1 MIKMGDPRRMVGRI
15 NRVMRALLTWL
26 LTWCGTVDCRSKV
39 GKVSARGWVHSDAT
53 VLLIRFM
60 IV

>member
-1 MIKMGDPRRMVGRI
+1 MVARL
-15 NRVMRALLTWL
+15 NRVMRALVAWL
-26 LTWCGTVDCRSKV
+26 LTWCGTIYCRSKV

-53 VLLIRFM
+53 VHLIRIM